1 MTSATNNTKSVLILP
16 VEGMS
21 CASCVGRVEKI
32 ILKQPNVLNA
42 HANLANATVHLDVNG
57 PIDAKQLAQALQKGG
72 YPVVRHTQV
81 LDIDGMSCASC
92 VGRVEKL
99 LNAIPFVEQVQ
110 VNLATQQATFTAPI
124 NQDLNLIYSKLNKG
138 GYQAR
143 LHEAQAQGPTP
154 AERDVQR
161 FYPRMIWALVL
172 AVPVF
177 IMEMGSHLI
186 PGFHALV
193 QAVLPT
199 PYNIYLQFLLTTAVL
214 IGPGRYFYTQ
224 GLPALWRGAPDMNSL
239 VAVGSLAA
247 YLYSLVATFTPQLLP
262 EGSVHVYYEAA
273 AVIVALVLVGRYME
287 ARAKGRTS
295 AAIQNLLGLQPKHAN
310 VWRDGQFVA
319 LDLAQIQVGDK
330 VQLRPGERVAMDGVV
345 TEGNS
350 YVDESMISGEP
361 VPVAKQIGSKLVGG
375 TVNQQGGLVYEVHA
389 VGGDTV
395 LAHII
400 QMVEQAQA
408 SKLPVQ
414 ALVDRVTL
422 WFVPAVMLIAVLT
435 GLAWWYFYPDAG
447 LSMALSNAV
456 AVLIIACPCAMGLAT
471 PTSIMVSTGRA
482 AQMGILFRQGD
493 ALQSLR
499 DVKVVAVDKTGTL
512 TKGKPELTDLIVS
525 EGYEREQLLAWVA
538 AIELRSEHPIAQA
551 IVEAAKKQALQLPAL
566 ESFQSLT
573 GLGVEAIIHGR
584 HVWVGADRLMSSRNI
599 NMDSLALAAEKL
611 AKEGKTPLYVA
622 VDQKLA
628 ALIAVADP
636 IKESSREA
644 IKALHKR
651 DIPVIMLTGDN
662 RHTADAVSQQLGIF
676 QTIAELMPSDKVEAI
691 KRLQK
696 QYGKIAFV
704 GDGIN
709 DAPALAHADVGI
721 AIGTG
726 TDIAVESADVVL
738 MSDDLKAVVSAI
750 DLSIYCLRNIKQ
762 NLFWAFFYNIALI
775 PIAAGLLYIFKGPLL
790 SPMLAAAAMTFSST
804 FVLVNALRLRVV
816 KLNH

>member
-1 MTSATNNTKSVLILP
+1 MTSATPSSNSFLTVPI
-16 VEGMS
+16 EGMS

-32 ILKQPNVLNA
+32 VQKQDGVIHA
-42 HANLANATVHLDVNG
+42 QANLANAQVQIEFKNA
-57 PIDAKQLAQALQKGG
+57 IDLEQLAQNLQKAG
-72 YPVVRHTQV
+72 YPILRETKV
-81 LDIDGMSCASC
+81 LDIEGMSCASC

-99 LNAIPFVEQVQ
+99 LSSIPLIEDVQ
-110 VNLATQQATFTAPI
+110 VNLATQQAQFSAPI
-124 NQDLNLIYSKLNKG
+124 NQDLRTVYEKLKKG

-143 LHEAQAQGPTP
+143 VHDAQEEGPSPT
-154 AERDVQR
+154 ERDLQR

-177 IMEMGSHLI
+177 VMEMGSHII
-186 PGFHALV
+186 PGFHQFV
-193 QAVLPT
+193 QSILPT
-199 PYNIYLQFLLTTAVL
+199 PYNIYLQCVLTTAVL
-214 IGPGRYFYTQ
+214 LGPGRYFYIH

-247 YLYSLVATFTPQLLP
+247 YLYSLVATFAPQLLP
-262 EGSVHVYYEAA
+262 AHSVHVYYEAA

-295 AAIQNLLGLQPKHAN
+295 AAIQNLLGLQPKLAN
-310 VWRDGQFVA
+310 VWRDGQFIA
-319 LDLAQIQVGDK
+319 LDLAQVQVGDRI
-330 VQLRPGERVAMDGVV
+330 QLRPGERVAMDGIV

-361 VPVAKQIGSKLVGG
+361 VPVEKLIGAKLIGG
-375 TVNQQGGLVYEVHA
+375 TVNQQGSLVYEVQA
-389 VGGDTV
+389 VGKDTV

-400 QMVEQAQA
+400 QMVEQAQS

-422 WFVPAVMLIAVLT
+422 WFVPAVMIIAVLT
-435 GLAWWYFYPDAG
+435 GLAWWYFYPEGG
-447 LSMALSNAV
+447 LSLALSNAV

-482 AQMGILFRQGD
+482 AQLGILFRQGD

-499 DVKVVAVDKTGTL
+499 DVKAVAVDKTGTL
-512 TKGKPELTDLIVS
+512 TKGKPELTDFILS
-525 EGYEREQLLAWVA
+525 KGYEHAQLLSWVA
-538 AIELRSEHPIAQA
+538 AIESRSEHPIAQA
-551 IVEAAKKQALQLPAL
+551 VVEAAQKQAVELPTL
-566 ESFQSLT
+566 DSFQSLT
-573 GLGVEAIIHGR
+573 GLGVEAVIDGK
-584 HVWVGADRLMSSRNI
+584 HVLVGADRLMLSKNI
-599 NMDSLALAAEKL
+599 SLVELATAAENL
-611 AKEGKTPLYVA
+611 AKQGKTPMYVA
-622 VDQKLA
+622 VEGELA
-628 ALIAVADP
+628 ALMAVADP
-636 IKESSREA
+636 LKESSIEA

-651 DIPVIMLTGDN
+651 DIPVVMLTGDN
-662 RHTADAVSQQLGIF
+662 RHTADAIAQQLGIF
-676 QTIAELMPSDKVEAI
+676 QTIAELMPSDKVDAV
-691 KRLQK
+691 KSLQK
-696 QYGKIAFV
+696 KYGNVAFV

-738 MSDDLKAVVSAI
+738 MSDDLRAVVTAM
-750 DLSIYCLRNIKQ
+750 DLSKYCLQNIKQ

-816 KLNH
+816 KFNH